1 MKKKCS
7 NQKQQEQPDLQAC
20 LDYSFQLFADTLMS
34 KFENLANKI
43 VEKSPTRAKAKEK
56 RLMKGRK
63 SDDGKASSEPS
74 SVSEGE
80 LEEQIRQR
88 KKKQKVKIDSSRAKA
103 DERKECHKG
112 SGDDES
118 EHDDRVSLH
127 ADDDRELARNLNNIL
142 GTNKES
148 EDENSDFGLKGLI
161 QELTIQDEEIGE
173 KINKG
178 LADIANKVWQ
188 NPNAFEKFKTKM
200 ETYKK
205 PQNCSDFLVKKCN
218 KEIWQERM
226 NAQHRNKDLKVQK
239 VQGTFLKGAFAICE
253 VTNTLIN
260 LKNNKDI
267 SGKELGLQLSNVIK
281 ICTESLT
288 FLGMAN
294 LEGGNIRRQYIS
306 KILTPKLSPL
316 TKDVPTPSEFLLGNN
331 LNDRIGIIETS
342 QKMLQT
348 YSNSPYYKNPKNLQ
362 RFPKNPGNQNKEC
375 SSSSQPTGYNN
386 HQKQRQGYQRS
397 QYHKNN

>member
-1 MKKKCS
+1 
-7 NQKQQEQPDLQAC
+7 
-20 LDYSFQLFADTLMS
+20 MS

-43 VEKSPTRAKAKEK
+43 VEKSPSRAKAKGK
-56 RLMKGRK
+56 RLRKGRQ

-74 SVSEGE
+74 SDSEGE

-118 EHDDRVSLH
+118 EHEYDDRVSLH
-127 ADDDRELARNLNNIL
+127 ADDDSELAGNLNNIL

-148 EDENSDFGLKGLI
+148 EDEDSDSGLKGLI
-161 QELTIQDEEIGE
+161 QELDKDEEIGE
-173 KINKG
+173 KINKD

-200 ETYKK
+200 KTYKK
-205 PQNCSDFLVKKCN
+205 PQNCSDLLVKKCN

-226 NAQHRNKDLKVQK
+226 NAQDRNKDLKVQK
-239 VQGTFLKGAFAICE
+239 VQGAVLKGAFAICE

-267 SGKELGLQLSNVIK
+267 SGKELRFQYSNVIK
-281 ICTESLT
+281 IWNGKSK
-288 FLGMAN
+288 G
-294 LEGGNIRRQYIS
+294 RQ
-306 KILTPKLSPL
+306 
-316 TKDVPTPSEFLLGNN
+316 D
-331 LNDRIGIIETS
+331 
-342 QKMLQT
+342 
-348 YSNSPYYKNPKNLQ
+348 
-362 RFPKNPGNQNKEC
+362 
-375 SSSSQPTGYNN
+375 
-386 HQKQRQGYQRS
+386 
-397 QYHKNN
+397 